1 MRKLASFDD
10 PAFAEALREVLYAAD
25 VPSEVRPGPDR
36 TSVIWIVA
44 ETDVDRARRML
55 EDFVREPEHER
66 YDAARAAARSKR
78 DAEKQAE
85 KSSRHKVVDV
95 RKSFRDQAA
104 ESPVTLGLLAACLAV
119 ALATQLG
126 GPDLLRYLS
135 IVGFDRS
142 GGYLRW
148 GGYTDLLKGELWR
161 LFTPILIH
169 FGAMHLIFNA
179 FWLVQLG
186 GPTER
191 YQGSWRYLGFM
202 LWSAAVSNL
211 AQLYFGQNPSF
222 GGLSGVI
229 YALVGYLWA
238 RGKGDPG
245 SGIGIPPPA
254 SLGFFMIWLALGFS
268 GALDSL
274 IGPMANWC
282 HLGGFAAGALYGYI
296 AALIATGRLRRH

>member
-25 VPSEVRPGPDR
+25 VPSEVRPGPDD
-36 TSVIWIVA
+36 TNVVWIVA
-44 ETDVDRARRML
+44 ETDLDRARSL
-55 EDFVREPEHER
+55 LDEYVADPDNGR
-66 YDAARAAARSKR
+66 YDAAREAARIKR
-78 DAEKQAE
+78 EAAKKAQ

-95 RKSFRDQAA
+95 RKTFRDRAA
-104 ESPVTLGLLAACLAV
+104 ESPVTMTILGACMAV

-126 GPDLLRYLS
+126 GGRSGLLQYLT
-135 IVGFDRS
+135 IVGFNRA
-142 GGYLRW
+142 GLRD
-148 GGYTDLLKGELWR
+148 GLYTDLLDGELWR

-179 FWLVQLG
+179 FWLIQLG

-191 YQGSWRYLGFM
+191 YQGSWRYLGLI
-202 LWSAAVSNL
+202 LWSAGISNL
-211 AQLYFGQNPSF
+211 AQLYFAQNPSF

-238 RGKGDPG
+238 RGKADPN

-268 GALDSL
+268 GTLDGL

-282 HLGGFAAGALYGYI
+282 HLGGFAAGVVYGYI
-296 AALIATGRLRRH
+296 AALIATGRLRR